1 MKASYPSRILF
12 TWFDVLAWTGYNRPL
27 ETKDLWNM
35 NYDDSSREVVPVFD
49 KHWER
54 SLIKAK

>member
-1 MKASYPSRILF
+1 MKASYPSRVLF
-12 TWFDVLAWTGYNRPL
+12 SWFNALAWTGYRRPL
-27 ETKDLWNM
+27 ETSDLWNM
-35 NYDDSSREVVPVFD
+35 NYEDSSREVVPIFD

>member
-1 MKASYPSRILF
+1 MLF
-12 TWFDVLAWTGYNRPL
+12 SWFDTLAWAGYRHPL
-27 ETKDLWNM
+27 ETKDLWSM
-35 NYDDSSREVVPVFD
+35 NYEDSSREVVPIFD

>member
-1 MKASYPSRILF
+1 MKASYPSRVLF
-12 TWFDVLAWTGYNRPL
+12 SWFDSLAWTGYRRPL

-35 NYDDSSREVVPVFD
+35 NYEDSSREVVPVFD